1 MFELKETAD
10 VLSGVPVR
18 EAKDGSARFMRLS
31 DLTEIK
37 AGRIPSLALG
47 EPPTVARALTIEE
60 GDLIVGAR
68 GAETDVCVANEAMLG
83 AFISL
88 DLYLVRPNRALI
100 NSQYLAA
107 FLELPATQ
115 AVFASSKQGSGLAR
129 LPKEA
134 LEKAEVPVP
143 PLHSQ
148 QLIAGLALCFETE
161 GGLLKKLSEIS
172 SILGRETIARA
183 IRTADAQR
191 NSIRSST

>member
-1 MFELKETAD
+1 MLKLIEIAI

-18 EAKDGSARFMRLS
+18 ERKGGSARFIRLS

-37 AGRIPSLALG
+37 DGRTPDLASG
-47 EPPTVARALTIEE
+47 EPPAVARALTIED
-60 GDLIVGAR
+60 GDLIVAAR
-68 GAETDVCVANEAMLG
+68 GMATDVCVATGAVVG

-88 DLYLVRPNRALI
+88 DLYLVRPNGALI

-115 AVFASSKQGSGLAR
+115 AVFTSSKQGSGLSR

-134 LEKAEVPVP
+134 LEQVEVPVP

-148 QLIAGLALCFETE
+148 QLIAGLALCFERE
-161 GGLLKKLSEIS
+161 GGLFKKLSEIS
-172 SILGRETIARA
+172 SILGRETVARA

-191 NSIRSST
+191 KSIRSST